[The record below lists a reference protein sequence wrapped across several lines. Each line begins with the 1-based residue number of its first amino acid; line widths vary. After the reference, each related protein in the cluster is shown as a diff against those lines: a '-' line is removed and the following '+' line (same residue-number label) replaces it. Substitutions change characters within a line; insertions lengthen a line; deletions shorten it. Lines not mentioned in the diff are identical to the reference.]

1 MIFATWFPFVTPVVA
16 VMSAAA
22 TGQGLEVYGPLG
34 VGLGALALFMRE
46 LIKWIIRQKEES
58 DRRLEELTNQV
69 MNEVMPVLRST
80 ATLLE
85 RREPIDAKLISL
97 LEQLG

>member
-1 MIFATWFPFVTPVVA
+1 MIFATWSPFVAPVVA
-16 VMSAAA
+16 VVSAAT

-34 VGLGALALFMRE
+34 VGMVGLAVFMRE

-58 DRRLEELTNQV
+58 DRRLEQLTNQV

-85 RREPIDAKLISL
+85 KREQVDTKLISL